1 MTTLGKPG
9 RDKSGEEKSKRGP
22 LAQHHDRYS
31 RDGLFQRYLRGQI
44 SFVWPRVG
52 FLLMVGLVLWVVA
65 SPLTGVMTLLV
76 TCSAEAINWLYMR
89 HAYRLAKA
97 GEDTKPLR
105 QISTLTALVH
115 GISLALG
122 AASPYWAEP
131 LFGDAGAI
139 EVTPIFTIGL
149 LASAAINA
157 GLTYPFHRPA
167 AIARLV
173 VFAIAPFLVLVSGP
187 IDYHD
192 MAFQLQLAGALILCG
207 SLTWHLI
214 FVVRSFERK
223 RSGML
228 TQALQQQELEGAY
241 QRLLDQQVEAKRL
254 ALVARHANDSVLLID
269 GKNRVQWANEAF
281 TRITGYRFDEIL
293 GREAGELL
301 NHPGTSQETV
311 RKIKAGRRARQP
323 FRVEILNRHK
333 DGRDI
338 WLETNQ
344 VPILG
349 SQGGEMSYVAI
360 ERDITVAKQNAQ
372 QLEEARQAAEKG
384 GRAKADFLATM
395 SHEIRTPM
403 NGVIGMAQLL
413 EATKLDGDQK
423 LYTSTILSSA
433 KTLLA
438 LINDILDL
446 SKLDEGQI
454 TINPCDFDL
463 HQCIDETTR
472 LLRTQ
477 AEIKGL
483 TLDVE
488 RDVDLPRYLLGDDH
502 RLRQILNNL
511 VGNAVKFTEKGRV
524 KITVESEPA
533 EAGGV
538 MLTFA
543 VSDTGIGIPK
553 DMLTGIFERFS
564 QADAAISRRFGGS
577 GLGLAISRRLAEAM
591 GGRITVTSE
600 IGSGSCF
607 TLRVPFGLAKA
618 GEALLAPAPAVEDHE
633 GMLPGLKVLVA
644 EDNRVN
650 RLLIRKFLKDTA
662 VELDFA
668 HDGAEAVDKTKL
680 WEPDIILM
688 DVSMPVMDGLEATHI
703 IRSWEQDQ
711 PQIIA
716 LTANAFDTDREACLA
731 AGMNEFVTKPIS
743 RKRLLEVLIAF
754 ADQRRMQMT
763 G

>member
-1 MTTLGKPG
+1 MK
-9 RDKSGEEKSKRGP
+9 GP
-22 LAQHHDRYS
+22 LAQHHERYS
-31 RDGLFQRYLRGQI
+31 QDGLFQRYLRGQI
-44 SFVWPRVG
+44 SFFWPRFG
-52 FLLMVGLVLWVVA
+52 FLFMVSLVLCVVA
-65 SPLTGVMTLLV
+65 SPLTGVLTFLL
-76 TCSAEAINWLYMR
+76 TCSAELANLFYMR
-89 HAYRLAKA
+89 YAYRQIKTGAA
-97 GEDTKPLR
+97 TKPLR
-105 QISTLTALVH
+105 RMSTATAFLH
-115 GISLALG
+115 GVALALG

-131 LFGDAGAI
+131 LFGAGRQI

-149 LASAAINA
+149 LASGAINA

-167 AIARLV
+167 AIARLIA
-173 VFAIAPFLVLVSGP
+173 FAIAPFWVLISGP
-187 IDYHD
+187 VDHTS
-192 MAFQLQLAGALILCG
+192 MAFQLQLAGVLILCG
-207 SLTWHLI
+207 SLTWHLL
-214 FVVRSFERK
+214 FVVRSFERT

-269 GKNRVQWANEAF
+269 VNNKVQWVNEAF
-281 TRITGYRFDEIL
+281 TRITGFRFDEVL

-301 NHPGTSQETV
+301 NHPKTSPEAIE
-311 RKIKAGRRARQP
+311 KIMAGRRAMQP
-323 FRVEILNRHK
+323 FRLEILNRHK
-333 DGRDI
+333 DGSEI

-344 VPILG
+344 VPVLG
-349 SQGGEMSYVAI
+349 SQGGEMSYIAI
-360 ERDITVAKQNAQ
+360 ERDITAAKQNAQ
-372 QLEEARQAAEKG
+372 QLEEARLAAEEG
-384 GRAKADFLATM
+384 ARAKADFLATM

-413 EATKLDGDQK
+413 EETDLDGDQK

-433 KTLLA
+433 RTLLA

-463 HQCIDETTR
+463 HNCIDETTR

-477 AEIKGL
+477 AEAKGL
-483 TLDVE
+483 ILDVE
-488 RDVDLPRYLLGDDH
+488 RDVELPRYLFGDDH

-524 KITVESEPA
+524 KISVDSEPA
-533 EAGGV
+533 AGGGA

-543 VSDTGIGIPK
+543 ISDTGIGIPK
-553 DMLTGIFERFS
+553 EMLTGIFERFS

-577 GLGLAISRRLAEAM
+577 GLGLAISRRLATAM

-600 IGSGSCF
+600 IGAGSCF
-607 TLRVPFGLAKA
+607 TLRLPFGLAKPVEMVPQA
-618 GEALLAPAPAVEDHE
+618 TPEAEDQREALS
-633 GMLPGLKVLVA
+633 GLRVLVA

-650 RLLIRKFLKDTA
+650 RLLIQKFLKNTA
-662 VELDFA
+662 VDLDFA
-668 HDGAEAVDKTKL
+668 HDGAEAVDKARL
-680 WEPDIILM
+680 GEPDVILM
-688 DVSMPVMDGLEATHI
+688 DVSMPVMDGLEATRI
-703 IRSWEQDQ
+703 IRSWEQPQ
-711 PQIIA
+711 PIIVA

-731 AGMNEFVTKPIS
+731 AGMNDFVTKPIS
-743 RKRLLEVLIAF
+743 RKQLLEVLTTF
-754 ADQRRMQMT
+754 AEQQRIQLT